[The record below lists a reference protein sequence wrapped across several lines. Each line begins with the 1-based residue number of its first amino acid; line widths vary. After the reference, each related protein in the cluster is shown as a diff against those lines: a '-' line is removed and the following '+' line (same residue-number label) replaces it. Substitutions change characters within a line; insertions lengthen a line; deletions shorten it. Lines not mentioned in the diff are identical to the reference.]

1 MSLKTTIKQLLPNSW
16 ILKRQ
21 RMKTA
26 IQLRKDVHMDRRRFA
41 KAYAAPACVSQTQ
54 MESLLIFF
62 VHQIEKGFSFDEYQF
77 GRGKGALRN
86 IADLSARL
94 RIVDANWRNNPVY
107 RDAVLALGEYLRRHL
122 SAGHDTT
129 YMTSLFDAEMLN
141 DIERASKRNYPCIEL
156 SKNDKLDNADVPFHE
171 LVERRHAIRSYSE
184 QPVTRAELEEAI
196 TLSLRTPSVCNR
208 QPARIRIFTDAKQ
221 ISNALKIQG
230 GFGGYDT
237 PPVLMLVTADLQAF
251 MGSNER
257 NEGYVDGGLFS
268 MSLLYAL
275 ESCGLA
281 ACPLNTMFSQ
291 EMDEKTRELLH
302 IPENEVFIMYISVG
316 HFRETS
322 RICRS
327 QRFGLDRILM
337 N

>member
-1 MSLKTTIKQLLPNSW
+1 MSLKATVKQLLPNSW

-21 RMKTA
+21 RMKAA
-26 IQLRKDVHMDRRRFA
+26 IQLRKDVRTDRRRFA

-77 GRGKGALRN
+77 GRGKGALHN

-94 RIVDANWRNNPVY
+94 KMVDTNWRDNPVY
-107 RDAVLALGEYLRRHL
+107 KDAVLALGEYLRRHL
-122 SAGHDTT
+122 AAEHDVTFI
-129 YMTSLFDAEMLN
+129 TSLFDAEMLD
-141 DIERASKRNYPCIEL
+141 DIEHASKRDYPSIEL
-156 SKNDKLDNADVPFHE
+156 SKTDKLDNADVPFRE
-171 LVERRHAIRSYSE
+171 LIERRHAIRSYSE
-184 QPVTRAELEEAI
+184 QPVTREELEEAI
-196 TLSLRTPSVCNR
+196 TMSLRTPSVCNR
-208 QPARIRIFTDAKQ
+208 QPARVRIFTDAKQ
-221 ISNALKIQG
+221 ISEALKIQG
-230 GFGGYDT
+230 GFGGYDA
-237 PPVLMLVTADLQAF
+237 PPALMLITADLQAF

-281 ACPLNTMFSQ
+281 ACPLNTMFFQ
-291 EMDEKTRELLH
+291 ETDRRTRVLLH
-302 IPENEVFIMYISVG
+302 VPENEVFIMYISVG